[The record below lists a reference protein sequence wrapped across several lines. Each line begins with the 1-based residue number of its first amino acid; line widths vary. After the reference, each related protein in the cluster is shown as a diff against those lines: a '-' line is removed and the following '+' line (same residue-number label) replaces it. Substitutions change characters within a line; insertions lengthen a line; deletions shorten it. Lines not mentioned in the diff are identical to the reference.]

1 MYFVDRK
8 KIEAQL
14 AYIESLYEAVTSFRS
29 MGDMIQRL
37 ALERLAQGW
46 IEAIID
52 TGNQMI
58 DGFIMRDP
66 GSYEDILA
74 ILEDEKVIPE
84 EVFTGLTRLIKLRK
98 TLTRD
103 YIEIDHDALWN
114 NVQAEAEYV
123 KQFPA
128 CVRTYIDKELGP
140 VSAFLPENKQDK
152 K

>member
-1 MYFVDRK
+1 MYFVDRQ

-14 AYIESLYEAVTSFRS
+14 AYIESLYEAVTSFHS
-29 MGDMIQRL
+29 MGDIIQRL

-84 EVFTGLTRLIKLRK
+84 EVFTGLTRLIQLRK
-98 TLTRD
+98 IGRA
-103 YIEIDHDALWN
+103 H
-114 NVQAEAEYV
+114 V
-123 KQFPA
+123 
-128 CVRTYIDKELGP
+128 
-140 VSAFLPENKQDK
+140 
-152 K
+152 